1 MRKFSFEYRI
11 VLAYLAVGGLWIL
24 FSDQILKLFAAEAD
38 SEITRMQT
46 FKGLFYVTITA
57 ILFFLFLKRHL
68 KNLRNTEQELENHK
82 DNLEI
87 LVREKTKELDAA
99 IEELRG
105 TNEELLN
112 KNEIINKQ
120 NTELKAAL
128 NHLRSAQNQLI
139 QTEKMASLGVLTSG
153 VAHEINNPLNFI
165 LGGLTGLE
173 SSLQQEE
180 WDDSK
185 TQLYLESIRTGVD
198 RVNSIVTGLNQLS
211 RKDELTDEMCDL
223 PTVIDNCLSIIHYK
237 LIDRI
242 TIEKE
247 YRGSASVQGNTGQL
261 HQAFLN
267 ILLNAVQ
274 AIEGEGT
281 IIILMEA
288 EGDIAHIS
296 ITDTGRGISEENIA
310 RVTDP
315 FFTTRDPGEGTG
327 MGLAIVHNIIR
338 AHQGEISF
346 SSEQNRGTT
355 VIVSLPVTNLKH
367 D

>member
-1 MRKFSFEYRI
+1 MGKFSFEYRI

-24 FSDQILKLFAAEAD
+24 FSDQILQLFAAEAD
-38 SEITRMQT
+38 WEITRMQT
-46 FKGLFYVTITA
+46 FKGLFYVIITA
-57 ILFFLFLKRHL
+57 LLFFLFLKRHL

-82 DNLEI
+82 DNLEM

-105 TNEELLN
+105 TNEELKT

-120 NTELKAAL
+120 NAELKEAMD
-128 NHLRSAQNQLI
+128 HLQSAQTQLI

-180 WDDSK
+180 WDANK
-185 TQLYLESIRTGVD
+185 TQLFLESIRNGID

-211 RKDELTDEMCDL
+211 RKDELPDENCDL
-223 PTVIDNCLSIIHYK
+223 QTVIDNCLSIIHYQ

-242 TIEKE
+242 TITKD
-247 YRGSASVQGNTGQL
+247 YQGSANVQGNTGQL

-274 AIEGEGT
+274 AIEGDGT
-281 IIILMEA
+281 IAISLEVK
-288 EGDIAHIS
+288 GDTVQVS
-296 ITDTGRGISEENIA
+296 INDTGRGISEENIL

-315 FFTTRDPGEGTG
+315 FFTTRNPGEGTG
-327 MGLAIVHNIIR
+327 LGLAIVHNIIR
-338 AHQGEISF
+338 AHHGEISF
-346 SSEQNRGTT
+346 SSEQKQGAT
-355 VIVSLPVTNLKH
+355 VIVVLPIVNLNH